1 MRNLFF
7 FLHAPAKR
15 QTFWPRAEPP
25 TGHQFNSVWLPDFIL
40 CWTKCHDKKINK
52 KKYELEN
59 KKKWTVVNNK
69 IYHKRNVF
77 RLAVV
82 AGSVDFS
89 IGRKWQHETLGRQKN
104 DRKDPTW
111 SCSLLPSV
119 SLTPLLLECIYFPRL
134 LAPNGSRVTK
144 RVEFK
149 RWTEISRC

>member
-1 MRNLFF
+1 VIARFYFVLNKMS
-7 FLHAPAKR
+7 R
-15 QTFWPRAEPP
+15 Q
-25 TGHQFNSVWLPDFIL
+25 
-40 CWTKCHDKKINK
+40 KINK

-111 SCSLLPSV
+111 SCSLLPTV